1 MAIFFDKDITKMIK
15 SKQIYLD
22 RLIFIYQNYYKEKY
36 ILKNQ
41 VPSSLEDFYLVSI
54 IATDVNNAIKE
65 LETSLNTAKQ
75 DIGVKYMNWFAD
87 TTTF

>member
-1 MAIFFDKDITKMIK
+1 MIK

-22 RLIFIYQNYYKEKY
+22 RLIFIYQKYDKEKY
-36 ILKNQ
+36 LLKELGT
-41 VPSSLEDFYLVSI
+41 PSLEDFHLASI